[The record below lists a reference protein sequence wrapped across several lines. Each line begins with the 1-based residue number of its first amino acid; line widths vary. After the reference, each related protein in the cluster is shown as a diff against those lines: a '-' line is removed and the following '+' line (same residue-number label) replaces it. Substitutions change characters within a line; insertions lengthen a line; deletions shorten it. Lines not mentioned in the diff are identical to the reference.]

1 MEQEDTLGSSKWRG
15 LRKGGLA
22 WHWPRIG
29 YFRRAA
35 PKRGATSE
43 PTPRSGVPAA
53 LLEAAHGTADE
64 ALSVVGSAAEGLVC
78 ATAAQRL
85 REVGPNEVA
94 SRNGVSPARL
104 LLRRLCNPLNLMLL
118 LLSGVSV
125 GIHDYDAAAVIAS
138 MVVLSIALA
147 TFHEHRSGR
156 AVQALRAMVHS
167 TASVRRRDGLGE
179 TGKLQEVPFSQ
190 LVPGDIVHLGAG
202 DMVPA
207 DVRLL
212 SCKDLFV
219 NQAAL
224 TGESL
229 PVEKFARD
237 GVEGE
242 ELGALENIGLM
253 GTAVVSG
260 TAIAVVVLTG
270 RSAIFGR
277 IADSIAEQEPETV
290 FEQGLGR
297 FARLMIGL
305 IVVLAPMVF
314 VINGVSKGNWGEAL
328 LFAMAVAVGLTP
340 EMLPMLVTVN
350 LAKGALAMSRRKV
363 IVKHLNAIQNL
374 GAMDVLCTDKTGT
387 LTQDKVMLKRHI
399 DLTGR
404 ASDRVLEFAYLNSH
418 FQSGLRN
425 LLDVAVLQH
434 VELVE
439 HVVTAGGYHL
449 IDEVPFDFARRRMS
463 VVLQGEAGRILI
475 CKGAVEEVFAACESA
490 EVDDRRVPLDEP
502 RRQQLMRLSQ
512 DLNEDGFRVIA
523 IASKDL
529 PPAAVSQPY
538 TVADE
543 AALTLIGFIAFID
556 PPKDSAANALAR
568 LRAGGIE
575 VKVLTG
581 DSPIITRKVCKLVN
595 MEVDRVVLGEELNG
609 LDNDALG
616 ELAERERIFAKL
628 TPAHKEALVRALR
641 RRGRV
646 VGVLGDGIN
655 DAPALKAA
663 DVGISVDTGTDI
675 AKESASIILLEKS
688 LLVLND
694 GVLEGRKVFANLLKY
709 LRMGASSNF
718 GNMFSVLG
726 ASAWLPFLPM
736 APIQVLTN
744 NLLYDFSQ
752 TALPTDNVDDD
763 ALASPRRWEIGKIG
777 RYILCV
783 GPISSVFDYVTFAVL
798 FWQFGASTPAQASL
812 FQTGWFLESLLSQ
825 TLVVH
830 VIRTRKVPF
839 LQSRPSTALLLTTLG
854 ICAFGVWLPFSPLS
868 GVLGLQVPPP
878 AFWVILV
885 PILATYLA
893 LTFTVRRWLASR
905 ISID

>member
-1 MEQEDTLGSSKWRG
+1 MEQEDTLAASKWRG
-15 LRKGGLA
+15 AREGGRG
-22 WHWPRIG
+22 WQWPRGG
-29 YFRRAA
+29 YFRKTALN
-35 PKRGATSE
+35 RGTANESA
-43 PTPRSGVPAA
+43 PRSGVPAA
-53 LLEAAHGTADE
+53 LLQVAR
-64 ALSVVGSAAEGLVC
+64 GSAAEALSAVGSTAEGLVWR
-78 ATAAQRL
+78 TAAQRL
-85 REVGPNEVA
+85 RDVGSNEVA
-94 SRNGVSPARL
+94 SRNGMSPTRL
-104 LLRRLCNPLNLMLL
+104 LLRRLCDPLNLMLL
-118 LLSGVSV
+118 LLAGVSC
-125 GIHDYDAAAVIAS
+125 GIHDYHAAAVIAS
-138 MVVLSIALA
+138 MVLLSIALA
-147 TFHEHRSGR
+147 TFHEHRTGR
-156 AVQALRAMVHS
+156 AAQALRAMVHS
-167 TASVRRRDGLGE
+167 TASVRRRDRLGD

-237 GVEGE
+237 GVQGE
-242 ELGALENIGLM
+242 ELGALENVALM

-270 RSAIFGR
+270 QRAIFGR

-305 IVVLAPMVF
+305 IIVLAPMVF
-314 VINGVSKGNWGEAL
+314 VINGVTKGDWAEAL

-363 IVKHLNAIQNL
+363 IVKHLSAIQNL

-387 LTQDKVMLKRHI
+387 LTQDRVMLKRHI
-399 DLTGR
+399 DLRGR
-404 ASDRVLEFAYLNSH
+404 ESDRVLEFAFLNSH

-434 VELVE
+434 MELAE
-439 HVVTAGGYHL
+439 HVVAAGVYSL

-490 EVDDRRVPLDEP
+490 EVEDKLVPLDEP
-502 RRQQLMRLSQ
+502 RRQELLHLSQ

-523 IASKDL
+523 IACKEL
-529 PPAAVSQPY
+529 PPAAAPQPY
-538 TVADE
+538 SVADE
-543 AALTLIGFIAFID
+543 AGLTLLGFIAFID
-556 PPKDSAANALAR
+556 PPKESAAGALAT

-595 MEVDRVVLGEELNG
+595 MEVDRVVLGEELDG
-609 LDNDALG
+609 LDDDALG

-655 DAPALKAA
+655 DGPALKAG

-736 APIQVLTN
+736 APIQVLAN
-744 NLLYDFSQ
+744 NLLYDLSQ
-752 TALPTDNVDDD
+752 TALPTDNVDAE
-763 ALASPRRWEIGKIG
+763 ALALPRRWEIGKIG

-783 GPISSVFDYVTFAVL
+783 GPISSLFDYVTFAIL
-798 FWQFGASTPAQASL
+798 FWVFGASTPAQASL

-830 VIRTRKVPF
+830 VIRTRKLPF
-839 LQSRPSTALLLTTLG
+839 LQSRPSTPLLLTTVG

-878 AFWVILV
+878 AFWGMLV
-885 PILATYLA
+885 PILAAYLA
-893 LTFTVRRWLASR
+893 LTFAMRQWLASR
-905 ISID
+905 IGID